1 MRKLPVTPV
10 FTGFWS
16 GVLRGVASSNEAF
29 EPSTMSIYTVRKGLI
44 SDREA
49 IRGDVKKAEKRL
61 ARSLSTTA
69 WTARA
74 G

>member
-1 MRKLPVTPV
+1 MRKLPITPV
-10 FTGFWS
+10 ITGFWS

-49 IRGDVKKAEKRL
+49 IRCDVEKAEKRL
-61 ARSLSTTA
+61 ARRLSTTTWA
-69 WTARA
+69 ARA

>member
-10 FTGFWS
+10 STGFWS
-16 GVLRGVASSNEAF
+16 GVLRGIASSNEAF
-29 EPSTMSIYTVRKGLI
+29 DPSTMSIYTVRKGLI

-49 IRGDVKKAEKRL
+49 IRRDVEKAEKRL
-61 ARSLSTTA
+61 GRSLSAKA
-69 WTARA
+69 WAARA